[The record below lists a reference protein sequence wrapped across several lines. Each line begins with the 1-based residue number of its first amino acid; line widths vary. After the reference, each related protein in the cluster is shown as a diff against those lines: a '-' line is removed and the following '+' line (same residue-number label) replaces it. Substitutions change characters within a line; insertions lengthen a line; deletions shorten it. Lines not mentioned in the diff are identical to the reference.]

1 MLESENKNNL
11 DIKVILLL
19 SLVVFAAYL
28 KATRT
33 GALVLDDIT
42 LITSI
47 RGSEP
52 SFSLFF
58 SGDGPQYF
66 RPLVYLSYFLDQRLF
81 GCDPV
86 AMHFVNILIH
96 VCNSVLVYCVAL
108 RLTHDDAVGQRSA
121 MVAALVFGLHP
132 VNSEAVIWISS
143 RYDLLCCFFMLASL
157 LLIVRQAASDTV
169 SFPVPLSLMYL
180 CSMLSKESSLLLPA
194 AAVIFVVNERRILT
208 PIRALAIM
216 ASLIL
221 SLLFYLFLRNGLHI
235 AVDKGIGDSLTSSAH
250 VGIGAMLAQCM
261 AATGF
266 YIKKML
272 YPFPLSFVISSINS
286 SSCLI
291 LFALFFVT
299 LVALFLVRKD
309 LRFPIALM
317 ATALVPPLYAMIGRF
332 AWTPYAERYV
342 YIPMVG
348 FALFVSIAS
357 SRYLQRIPTIFL
369 FAGISLLAIPTA
381 FRVNTWT
388 DPVVFWKD
396 TIRKSPNFGTPHV
409 LLAAELI
416 STGRL
421 DEAEQHI
428 LRARELGITK
438 TKELD
443 YAHAVHTALLD
454 ARKRKNQ
461 HKGQL

>member
-1 MLESENKNNL
+1 MLLGAENKNKVNT
-11 DIKVILLL
+11 KVILLI
-19 SLVVFAAYL
+19 SLAVFAAYL

-33 GALVLDDIT
+33 GALVLDDMT
-42 LITSI
+42 LINSI
-47 RGSEP
+47 RGTEP

-58 SGDGPQYF
+58 SGDGPTYF
-66 RPLVYLSYFLDQRLF
+66 RPLAYLSFFLDMRLF
-81 GCDPV
+81 RGDPV
-86 AMHFVNILIH
+86 AMHFANILIH

-108 RLTHDDAVGQRSA
+108 RLTHDDAVRQRSA
-121 MVAALVFGLHP
+121 MVAAFMFGLHP

-157 LLIVRQAASDTV
+157 LLLVRQAASDTV
-169 SFPVPLSLMYL
+169 SFLVPLSLMFL
-180 CSMLSKESSLLLPA
+180 CSMLSKESSLLFPA
-194 AAVIFVVNERRILT
+194 AAVVFIFNERKILT
-208 PIRALAIM
+208 QIRALAIM
-216 ASLIL
+216 ASLML

-235 AVDKGIGDSLTSSAH
+235 AVDKGIGDSLAASAH
-250 VGIGAMLAQCM
+250 VGIGAMLAHCM

-266 YIKKML
+266 YVKKML

-291 LFALFFVT
+291 LFALFFVVLT
-299 LVALFLVRKD
+299 ALFFIRRD

-317 ATALVPPLYAMIGRF
+317 VTALVPPLYAMIGRL

-348 FALFVSIAS
+348 FALLVSIAS

-369 FAGISLLAIPTA
+369 FAGISLLAIPTT

-388 DPVVFWKD
+388 EPVTFWKD
-396 TIRKSPNFGTPHV
+396 TISKSPHFGTPHV

-438 TKELD
+438 SKELN
-443 YAHAVHTALLD
+443 YASAVHTALLD
-454 ARKRKNQ
+454 ARKRKQ
-461 HKGQL
+461 